1 MNDPITLTGYL
12 GKDPEIRDTRE
23 RTLTLRERP
32 ATLIFE
38 HNGAQV
44 TDRTYD
50 LCEEPAEYDVTPPT
64 REYAVFSLAVHRWE
78 GGRRKTSWHRVIVWN
93 VDRIEHMGVR
103 IARKGSKV
111 EVTGRPTSYTFRDE
125 KAEKEVTLEQIE
137 ATTVRLLQIR

>member
-1 MNDPITLTGYL
+1 MNDTVTLTGYL

-23 RTLTLRERP
+23 RTITLRERP

-44 TDRTYD
+44 PDRTYD

-64 REYAVFSLAVHRWE
+64 REYAVFSLAVHRWQ
-78 GGRRKTSWHRVIVWN
+78 GGRRKTTWHRVIVWN
-93 VDRIEHMGVR
+93 VDRMEYRGLR

-111 EVTGRPTSYTFRDE
+111 EVSGHPTSYTFWDD
-125 KAEKEVTLEQIE
+125 KAKKEVTIDQVE
-137 ATTVRLLQIR
+137 ASTVRLLQLR